1 MSRFFLCFAAL
12 NGFLSVLLG
21 AFSAHS
27 LKSKVSANYLDVFN
41 TAAEYQMAHALVLL
55 IVYILMLKTP
65 SACLKVGAWAFSMGL
80 VVFSGSLYLLV
91 LLDLPALGA
100 VTPLGGIAFLVGWV
114 SLLVFG
120 FRQKDDGN
128 KA

>member
-27 LKSKVSANYLDVFN
+27 LKSKVSANYLDIFN

-55 IVYILMLKTP
+55 IVYILMLRIP

-120 FRQKDDGN
+120 FRQKKDGN
-128 KA
+128 QA

>member
-1 MSRFFLCFAAL
+1 MSRFFLSFAAL
-12 NGFLSVLLG
+12 NGFLSVILG

-41 TAAEYQMAHALVLL
+41 TAAEYQMAHALTLL
-55 IVYILMLKTP
+55 IVCILMLKFP
-65 SACLKVGAWAFSMGL
+65 SVSLKVGAWAFSLGL
-80 VVFSGSLYLLV
+80 LIFPGSLYLLV
-91 LLDLPALGA
+91 LLDLPLLGA
-100 VTPLGGIAFLVGWV
+100 VTPLGGIAFLVGW
-114 SLLVFG
+114 SCLLVFG

>member
-1 MSRFFLCFAAL
+1 MARFFLCFAAL

-27 LKSKVSANYLDVFN
+27 LKSKVSANYLDIFN

-55 IVYILMLKTP
+55 VVYILMLKIP
-65 SACLKVGAWAFSMGL
+65 SACLKVGAWAFSTGL
-80 VVFSGSLYLLV
+80 VVFPGSLYLLV
-91 LLDLPALGA
+91 LLDLPVLGA
-100 VTPLGGIAFLVGWV
+100 ITPLGGTAFLVGWA

-128 KA
+128 QA